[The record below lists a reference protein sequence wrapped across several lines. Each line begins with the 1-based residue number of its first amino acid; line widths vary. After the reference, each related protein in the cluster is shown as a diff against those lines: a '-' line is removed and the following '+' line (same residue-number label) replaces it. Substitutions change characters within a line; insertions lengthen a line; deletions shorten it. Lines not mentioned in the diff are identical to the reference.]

1 MRKRSKSSQLDL
13 FPVSRRSPGVP
24 REVRQKMIRLLAQ
37 MLRRHVAQ
45 SGERRCLR
53 EANHE

>member
-1 MRKRSKSSQLDL
+1 MRKRSKSSQMEL
-13 FPVSRRSPGVP
+13 FAVARRSPGVP

-37 MLRRHVAQ
+37 IFRRHVAQ
-45 SGERRCLR
+45 SGERRGLR